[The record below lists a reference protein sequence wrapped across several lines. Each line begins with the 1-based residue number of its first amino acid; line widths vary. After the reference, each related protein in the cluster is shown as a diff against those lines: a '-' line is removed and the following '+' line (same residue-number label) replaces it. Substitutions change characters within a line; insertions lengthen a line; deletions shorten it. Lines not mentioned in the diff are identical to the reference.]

1 MVAPFRSPTDPPY
14 VAVVFTSIRRAEG
27 DGYERTAVEMDHLAA
42 AQPGYLGVDSVREP
56 GSRLGITVSYW
67 RSEED
72 ALAWKNVTEHVA
84 ARRRG
89 RDEWYESYS
98 VHIATVTRAYGA
110 P

>member
-1 MVAPFRSPTDPPY
+1 MAAPFRSPVDPPY
-14 VAVVFTSIRRAEG
+14 VAVVFSSVRHAG
-27 DGYERTAVEMDHLAA
+27 DHGYEHTAVEMDHLAA
-42 AQPGYLGVDSVREP
+42 AQPGYLGVDSVREAD
-56 GSRLGITVSYW
+56 SRFGITVSYW
-67 RSEED
+67 RTEQD
-72 ALAWKNVTEHVA
+72 ALAWKNVTEHVV